1 MTPRLASNRDTGRGG
16 VTRFGARRGAWLP
29 GLASPCAVLPTCA
42 ACRFPGW
49 LPRAPGF
56 TTCGFSGLATC
67 GLPVPGLA
75 SPCAGLYHVRLLGAC
90 HVRLAGSRACFP
102 VRRASHCAACRF
114 PGLSRR
120 APGFP
125 LRARLPPELAGARVT
140 PLEQRST
147 DTTCGCAARF
157 RECRRACRTRSL
169 RASPCAVR
177 RASHLC
183 GLPVPG
189 LASPCAGLYHVRLL
203 GACLPR
209 GLPGARVTPLEQR
222 STDTTC
228 GCAARFRECRRACRT
243 RSLRASPC
251 AVRRA
256 SHLCGLPVPRAFAP
270 CAGFPLR
277 ARLPPGACR
286 RASDAARA
294 AEHGLSRRHSRKR
307 AAQPRACRTRS
318 LRASPTC
325 GFPVRRASASLRASR
340 VRSGLSRLRRLPT
353 CAGLPPGA
361 CRHTARP
368 ARGRDVPQLAKTDK
382 ARHVMMKGEK
392 LCCTSAE

>member
-29 GLASPCAVLPTCA
+29 GLASPCAGLPT
-42 ACRFPGW
+42 
-49 LPRAPGF
+49 
-56 TTCGFSGLATC
+56 
-67 GLPVPGLA
+67 
-75 SPCAGLYHVRLLGAC
+75 
-90 HVRLAGSRACFP
+90 
-102 VRRASHCAACRF
+102 CAACRF

-169 RASPCAVR
+169 RASPCAGRRLHSGRPGFAPGFCACVGFPRAPGLPRAACFTPGFCACVGFTGRTVAEPDFPGGALGKGSVGATAGLPGEGRNRRLARRRAQPPQASGLGSLPGATRGAGLLGLPWRRAQPQACPAKGATPAGFPVR
-177 RASHLC
+177 RT
-183 GLPVPG
+183 
-189 LASPCAGLYHVRLL
+189 YHVRLL
-203 GACLPR
+203 GAYHVRLAGSRACFPRAPCVGFTPGVQGSLRAFAPASASRFAPGFPR
-209 GLPGARVTPLEQR
+209 GLAGARVTPLEQR

-270 CAGFPLR
+270 
-277 ARLPPGACR
+277 
-286 RASDAARA
+286 
-294 AEHGLSRRHSRKR
+294 
-307 AAQPRACRTRS
+307 
-318 LRASPTC
+318 
-325 GFPVRRASASLRASR
+325 ASASLPRPASP
-340 VRSGLSRLRRLPT
+340 G
-353 CAGLPPGA
+353 GLPA
-361 CRHTARP
+361 Q
-368 ARGRDVPQLAKTDK
+368 PQLCRRGA
-382 ARHVMMKGEK
+382 
-392 LCCTSAE
+392 